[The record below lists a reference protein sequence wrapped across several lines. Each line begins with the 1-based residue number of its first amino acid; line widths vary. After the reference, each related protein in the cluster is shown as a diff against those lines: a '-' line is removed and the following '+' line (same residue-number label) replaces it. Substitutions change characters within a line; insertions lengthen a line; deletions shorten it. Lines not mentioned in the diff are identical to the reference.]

1 MIHGTVHTH
10 TECILLGDTVMD
22 TLDGMILFI
31 TEAITLLG
39 GIVDGIHHFTADG
52 TIHGITE
59 DMDMVVTMEAITVV
73 VTDMDIVVV
82 SVMDTT
88 QDLLIIGQVEVQ
100 VFTDHLQVEDPA
112 MLLVLQDE
120 QVLHQA
126 V

>member
-1 MIHGTVHTH
+1 MMLGIVLSHTEDTHLGGMVMVTVHFMIHG
-10 TECILLGDTVMD
+10 ILHGDIA
-22 TLDGMILFI
+22 DG
-31 TEAITLLG
+31 TLLS
-39 GIVDGIHHFTADG
+39 IVAG